1 MPLAQLVII
10 KNQRLLPTRRLAELL
25 LFGAMLTHVVGY
37 SQAQPSRPNGAVLDV
52 GIRLQKSINLYTEN
66 GITAQYT
73 NAKLAAGRLYFGAS
87 YVTSRLGT
95 AFQSNAIKQD
105 NFLVS
110 AAYYFRPN
118 WIIRP
123 VIKAN
128 VGYFKANYGPD
139 LFGELPQTSLLASPE
154 IGLCYC
160 PRFPLKIFGSVG
172 YNLLTGDG
180 LTGPGTLYPVFVQ
193 TSVIWN
199 ILKK

>member
-1 MPLAQLVII
+1 MNNLSVTTDYQPQIPI
-10 KNQRLLPTRRLAELL
+10 KRVGRLLLW
-25 LFGAMLTHVVGY
+25 GAVLCHAVCYGQT
-37 SQAQPSRPNGAVLDV
+37 QPSRSRGAVLDV

-73 NAKLAAGRLYFGAS
+73 NTKLVSGRLYLGAS

-105 NFLVS
+105 NFLIS

-123 VIKAN
+123 VVKAN
-128 VGYFKANYGPD
+128 VGYFKANYGSD
-139 LFGELPQTSLLASPE
+139 IFNELPHTSLLASPE
-154 IGLCYC
+154 VGLCYC
-160 PRFPLKIFGSVG
+160 PRFPLKITGSIG
-172 YNLLTGDG
+172 YNLLTGNG

-193 TSVIWN
+193 TSITWN